1 MEKSELHTICY
12 AMFSSGVIKVKL
24 RELREQKGV
33 TQKEVATAVG
43 CTSTVYSRYERGE
56 REPDIST
63 LCSLA
68 DYFKVSIDSIIGYSC
83 KRKTE

>member
-1 MEKSELHTICY
+1 MHTICY

>member
-1 MEKSELHTICY
+1 MLRMICY
-12 AMFSSGVIKVKL
+12 AMFSSGVIEMKL

-56 REPDIST
+56 REPDIGM
-63 LCSLA
+63 LCCLA
-68 DYFKVSIDSIIGYSC
+68 DYFDVTLDVLVG
-83 KRKTE
+83 R

>member
-1 MEKSELHTICY
+1 MLRTICY

-56 REPDIST
+56 REP
-63 LCSLA
+63 A
-68 DYFKVSIDSIIGYSC
+68 
-83 KRKTE
+83 

>member
-1 MEKSELHTICY
+1 MLHMICY
-12 AMFSSGVIKVKL
+12 AKFSSGVIKMKL
-24 RELREQKGV
+24 RELRDQKGV

-43 CTSTVYSRYERGE
+43 CTSTVYSRYERRE

-68 DYFKVSIDSIIGYSC
+68 DYFKVSVDSIIGYSC
-83 KRKTE
+83 KRKTEQ

>member
-1 MEKSELHTICY
+1 MLRTICY

>member
-1 MEKSELHTICY
+1 MHIACY

-33 TQKEVATAVG
+33 TQKEVANAVG
-43 CTSTVYSRYERGE
+43 CTPTVYSRYEREE
-56 REPDIST
+56 REPDIAT

-68 DYFKVSIDSIIGYSC
+68 DYFRVSVDSVIGYSN
-83 KRKTE
+83 KQKNKN